1 VSVSPT
7 SELSGVCLPAAGNR
21 DMADRPRGPAVLV
34 QARRFLAGIARRPS
48 KYASQTG
55 GLQETRSR
63 RGSCPFGQGKS
74 YCTGRLNRF
83 REERHRLISRRRR
96 TGHDGCSSRV
106 SAFRPLRRGGDVAGK
121 CLHPFCVI
129 TLSVCAGEGLAHV
142 RATAPTANHVKH
154 QREGR
159 PGVGQKYWRRSSN

>member
-1 VSVSPT
+1 VSVSPA

-34 QARRFLAGIARRPS
+34 QARRFLAAFARRSS

-55 GLQETRSR
+55 GLHETWSNRN
-63 RGSCPFGQGKS
+63 SCPFGQGKL

-83 REERHRLISRRRR
+83 PEERHRLISRRRR
-96 TGHDGCSSRV
+96 TRHEGCSSRV

-129 TLSVCAGEGLAHV
+129 TLSVCAVEGLAHV
-142 RATAPTANHVKH
+142 RATAPAGNHVKH
-154 QREGR
+154 QRDGR
-159 PGVGQKYWRRSSN
+159 LEVGQKYWRRSSN

>member
-1 VSVSPT
+1 MSVSPT

-55 GLQETRSR
+55 GLHETWSNRN
-63 RGSCPFGQGKS
+63 SCPFGQGKL

-83 REERHRLISRRRR
+83 PEEPERLFFAASEDRARRLLVSCLSFSTFETRRRR
-96 TGHDGCSSRV
+96 GGQMSTSILRDHSLG
-106 SAFRPLRRGGDVAGK
+106 LRRGGA
-121 CLHPFCVI
+121 
-129 TLSVCAGEGLAHV
+129 CACSRH
-142 RATAPTANHVKH
+142 RACRESREAPT
-154 QREGR
+154 RW
-159 PGVGQKYWRRSSN
+159 PTRSWTKVLETIV